1 MNITPHVEDM
11 QRQLVAA
18 AAAGGDE
25 AQEAAG
31 RLASALEAAARL
43 TMLELLAEAAGE
55 ITRDLAPGS
64 VDLRLRGRDVEF
76 IVVRPAVEIAATPAA
91 PASSAAGPADD
102 SDDAS
107 TSRTTL
113 RLPDALKVRAE
124 RAAEAEGISLNAWLV
139 RAVTAA
145 LEPTRSPSREAHG
158 ASYTGWVR

>member
-1 MNITPHVEDM
+1 MNITPHVENV

-25 AQEAAG
+25 AREAAG
-31 RLASALEAAARL
+31 RLASALDAAARL
-43 TMLELLAEAAGE
+43 AILDVLAEAAGE
-55 ITRDLAPGS
+55 ITRDMAPGS

-76 IVVRPAVEIAATPAA
+76 IVVRPAVDIAATPV
-91 PASSAAGPADD
+91 ASASIAAGPADD

-139 RAVTAA
+139 RAATAA
-145 LEPTRSPSREAHG
+145 LEPARSPSRETHG
-158 ASYTGWVR
+158 SSYTGWVR